1 MEIKKAS
8 ENLKAISAINITPF
22 RDDLTIDW
30 EVLRRN
36 VEFLL
41 EKELDVIVPSGNT
54 GEFYSLTVE
63 EAKEENRKV
72 TEWAGN
78 RAMIIAGIGYS
89 VDTAVEMG
97 LDAKQA
103 GADAVLIHMPV
114 HPYMNEE
121 GTAAYFRRI
130 MEEVDMPAV
139 IYFKNPALRD
149 DVLKKLTA
157 LPQLIGVKYAIN
169 DLPRFTKIVRDTP
182 AEHGVT
188 WICGTAEK
196 WAPYFWAAG
205 AEGFTS
211 GLVNLYPEISFD
223 LLEKLREGDW
233 PGVWDLWEKMVPFE
247 DLRARH
253 HAGNNVVV
261 IKEALEMLGFPAGP
275 TREPVSA
282 LSPEENQ
289 EVMDLLH
296 TWKLGRD
303 TFLNV

>member
-1 MEIKKAS
+1 MEVNRAAEK
-8 ENLKAISAINITPF
+8 LKTISAINITPF
-22 RDDLTIDW
+22 RGDLTIDW

-36 VEFLL
+36 VDFLL
-41 EKELDVIVPSGNT
+41 DNELDVIVPSGNT

-72 TEWAGN
+72 SEWAGS
-78 RAMIIAGIGYS
+78 RAMVVAGIGYA
-89 VDTAVEMG
+89 VETAVEMG
-97 LDAKQA
+97 LDAKRA
-103 GADAVLIHMPV
+103 GADAVLIHMPI

-130 MEEVDMPAV
+130 IEEVDMPAV
-139 IYFKNPALRD
+139 IYFKNPEISD
-149 DVLKKLTA
+149 DVLKKLTP
-157 LPQLIGVKYAIN
+157 LPQLMGVKYAIN
-169 DLPRFTKIVRDTP
+169 DLPRFTKIVRQTP
-182 AEHGVT
+182 DRHGVT
-188 WICGTAEK
+188 WVCGTAEK

-211 GLVNLYPEISFD
+211 GLVNLHPEISHA
-223 LLEKLREGDW
+223 LLEKLRDGDW
-233 PGVWDLWEKMVPFE
+233 QGVWDLWEKMVPFE

-261 IKEALEMLGFPAGP
+261 IKEALQMLGFPAGP

-282 LSPEENQ
+282 LSRDENQ
-289 EVMDLLH
+289 EVADLLSR
-296 TWKLGRD
+296 WKLGRE